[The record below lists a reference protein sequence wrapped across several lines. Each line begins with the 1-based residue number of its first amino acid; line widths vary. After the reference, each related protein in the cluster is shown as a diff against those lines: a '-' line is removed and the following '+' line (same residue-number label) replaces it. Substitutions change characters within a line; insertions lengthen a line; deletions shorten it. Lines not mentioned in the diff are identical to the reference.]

1 MAGKVTETR
10 EVAEFD
16 RILVKGV
23 GKIFVQQGGEQ
34 AVTVEADDQFIKRIT
49 TEVQDRKLIF
59 DVGRDWLERIVQP
72 AMEFLH
78 SREIILRVSL
88 RELKGL
94 EIQGACDLEAKDVRT
109 DDFDLKMSG
118 ASNVK
123 VLGLDA
129 NRLDAEMPGAGKM
142 EITGKCDA
150 QTVTVTGAGQYDAS
164 HLETKNTKVALTGV
178 GNAVVWAKENL
189 EVSVTG
195 VGSIEYYGNP
205 RIKQS
210 TAMLGVVRNL
220 GEAPK

>member
-1 MAGKVTETR
+1 MAGIVSVKR
-10 EVAEFD
+10 ELPEFD

-23 GKIFVQQGGEQ
+23 GKVFIEQGGEQ
-34 AVTVEADDQFIKRIT
+34 SVTVEADEQFIPRIS
-49 TEVQDRKLIF
+49 TEVLDRKLVF

-72 AMEFLH
+72 AMEFLA
-78 SREIILRVSL
+78 SREIILRVTL
-88 RELKGL
+88 RELKSL
-94 EIQGACDLEAKDVRT
+94 EIQGACDLEAGKVRT

-118 ASNVK
+118 ASSVK
-123 VLGLDA
+123 ILELDA
-129 NRLDAEMPGAGKM
+129 NRIDAEMPGAGR
-142 EITGKCDA
+142 IVISGKCDE
-150 QTVTVTGAGQYDAS
+150 QTVTVTGAGQYDAA
-164 HLETKNTKVALTGV
+164 HLETRNTKVALTGV
-178 GNAVVWAKENL
+178 GNAVVWARENL

>member
-10 EVAEFD
+10 ELAEFD
-16 RILVKGV
+16 RIQIKGV
-23 GKIFVQQGGEQ
+23 GKVFVQQGGEQ
-34 AVTVEADDQFIKRIT
+34 SVTVEADDQFIKRIN
-49 TEVQDRKLIF
+49 TEVVDRKLVF
-59 DVGRDWLERIVQP
+59 DVGRDWFERIIQP
-72 AMEFLH
+72 TIEFLS
-78 SREIILRVSL
+78 SREIVLRVTL

-94 EIQGACDLEAKDVRT
+94 EIFGACDLEARQVRT

-123 VLGLDA
+123 VLELDA
-129 NRLDAEMPGAGKM
+129 NRVDAEMPGAGKI
-142 EITGKCDA
+142 EVTGKCDE

-164 HLETKNTKVALTGV
+164 HLETKDTKVALTGV

-189 EVSVTG
+189 DVTVTG

-210 TAMLGVVRNL
+210 MAMLGVVRNL

>member
-10 EVAEFD
+10 DLAEFD
-16 RILVKGV
+16 RILIKGV
-23 GKIFVQQGGEQ
+23 GKVFVQQGGEQ
-34 AVTVEADDQFIKRIT
+34 SVTVEADDLFIKRIT
-49 TEVQDRKLIF
+49 TEVVDRKLVF

-72 AMEFLH
+72 AIEFLS
-78 SREIILRVSL
+78 SREIILRVTL

-94 EIQGACDLEAKDVRT
+94 EIQGACDLETKGVRT

-123 VLGLDA
+123 VLELNA
-129 NRLDAEMPGAGKM
+129 NRVDAEMPGAGKIEM
-142 EITGKCDA
+142 TGKVDN
-150 QTVTVTGAGQYDAS
+150 QTVTMTGAGQYDAT
-164 HLETKNTKVALTGV
+164 HLETKDTKVALTGV
-178 GNAVVWAKENL
+178 GNATVWVKDNL